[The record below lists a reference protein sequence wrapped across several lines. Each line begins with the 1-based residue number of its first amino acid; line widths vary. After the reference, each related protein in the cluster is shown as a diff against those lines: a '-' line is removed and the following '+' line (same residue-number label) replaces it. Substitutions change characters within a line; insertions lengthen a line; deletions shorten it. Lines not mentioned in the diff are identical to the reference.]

1 MREKRERDGNRK
13 GERGGK
19 EEGMV
24 IEESVL

>member
-13 GERGGK
+13 EERWGE
-19 EEGMV
+19 EEEMV